1 MRSPSTVAPN
11 VCPGPRHARATPTIG
26 GEHSDEAYFAL
37 ALDLDTDTD
46 TDTDAALPFL
56 HPHTP

>member
-11 VCPGPRHARATPTIG
+11 GMPGPRHALATPPIG
-26 GEHSDEAYFAL
+26 GER
-37 ALDLDTDTD
+37 LDDAHFDFHID

-56 HPHTP
+56 HPHTS